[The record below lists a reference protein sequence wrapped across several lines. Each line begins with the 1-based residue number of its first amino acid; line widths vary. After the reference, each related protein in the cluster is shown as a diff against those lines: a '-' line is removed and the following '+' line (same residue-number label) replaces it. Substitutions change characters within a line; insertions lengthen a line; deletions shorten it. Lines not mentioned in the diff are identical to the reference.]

1 MLKILYN
8 KYVFMEGNV
17 DQANSIDSK
26 FRFAIIVARRAKQ
39 LINGA
44 KPMVDVEAQN
54 PLTIAIEEVKQG
66 LVTAELLD
74 DINIYLREA
83 SQLEESSDAEEVD
96 ETDMELPVENKE
108 TGIELVEEKIV
119 EPEAVET
126 DKKSP
131 SEEKE

>member
-1 MLKILYN
+1 M
-8 KYVFMEGNV
+8 